1 MRSVGKLLC
10 AAVAL
15 VLVLWL
21 GVFAR
26 TQFRHLRASKAAGS
40 VLAARRAN
48 ILTAETRGRK
58 VYPLSV
64 ISGGVYSSEELARSR
79 RIDSVVAKHYAG
91 FGNSVSVRKTVQ
103 DTYMYVSYRKNDEVY
118 WTKTKH
124 RIPRGEYVVTDGK
137 SFARA
142 RCGNRLSA
150 LPQEPV
156 MNAGEPGEDRL
167 DKPEAPGDMYLAS
180 LNPSPGDPLFSIPA
194 SADEGPVLDA
204 MSSAPKPAAAS
215 PGSQFAGNA
224 GSGAF
229 PMGGGSGAAPYV
241 AQRNRTSNPSP
252 SSSSSSS
259 SAGLPGTQSVPTSN
273 PAEGGTTAAVVMIPT
288 PEPSGLALLIGGG
301 ASLMLGLLALRGRHG

>member
-1 MRSVGKLLC
+1 
-10 AAVAL
+10 
-15 VLVLWL
+15 
-21 GVFAR
+21 
-26 TQFRHLRASKAAGS
+26 
-40 VLAARRAN
+40 
-48 ILTAETRGRK
+48 
-58 VYPLSV
+58 
-64 ISGGVYSSEELARSR
+64 
-79 RIDSVVAKHYAG
+79 
-91 FGNSVSVRKTVQ
+91 
-103 DTYMYVSYRKNDEVY
+103 MYVSYRKNDEVY

-180 LNPSPGDPLFSIPA
+180 LNPSAGDPLFSIPA
-194 SADEGPVLDA
+194 SADEQPVLDA
-204 MSSAPKPAAAS
+204 MSSAPRAAAAS
-215 PGSQFAGNA
+215 PGSSFAGNA

-229 PMGGGSGAAPYV
+229 PMGGGFGATPYV
-241 AQRNRTSNPSP
+241 AQRNRTSNPS
-252 SSSSSSS
+252 S
-259 SAGLPGTQSVPTSN
+259 SAGVPGTQSVPTSN
-273 PAEGGTTAAVVMIPT
+273 SAEGGTTSAVVMIPT